1 MNATLSGP
9 NRGGPSRPRRSASQ
23 APRAESPAKMLNTR
37 SSHTPT
43 DIGDQYLKFR
53 PALPGVTFT
62 SMCQNF
68 HQPAPRSAV
77 RSTGHKRIR
86 TNEA

>member
-1 MNATLSGP
+1 
-9 NRGGPSRPRRSASQ
+9 
-23 APRAESPAKMLNTR
+23 MLNTS

-53 PALPGVTFT
+53 PSLPGVTFT

-68 HQPAPRSAV
+68 HQLAPRSAV
-77 RSTGHKRIR
+77 RNTGHKGIR
-86 TNEA
+86 RNEV